1 MEKNVT
7 LSASSQTEVNFQSV
21 ANSLQTAVAKMAQKV
36 MAPLEWLRSYYSN
49 ICEKQLTLGQ
59 TGTLVS
65 AQLAFIAT
73 AFKKVDF
80 PEALDPVTSTPCS
93 VRMLFFTGSE
103 RSG

>member
-49 ICEKQLTLGQ
+49 ICEKQLTMGQ

-73 AFKKVDF
+73 ALPAAFAI
-80 PEALDPVTSTPCS
+80 ALRKLSRPDWASNTTIL
-93 VRMLFFTGSE
+93 R
-103 RSG
+103 R

>member
-7 LSASSQTEVNFQSV
+7 LSASSQTEVSFQSI

-49 ICEKQLTLGQ
+49 ICEKQLTMGQ

-65 AQLAFIAT
+65 AQLAFIAA
-73 AFKKVDF
+73 AFPADAPWLFRIGCGVWLAVSLLQCKKFLSKD
-80 PEALDPVTSTPCS
+80 
-93 VRMLFFTGSE
+93 
-103 RSG
+103 

>member
-49 ICEKQLTLGQ
+49 ICEKQLTMGQ

-65 AQLAFIAT
+65 AQL
-73 AFKKVDF
+73 KK
-80 PEALDPVTSTPCS
+80 S
-93 VRMLFFTGSE
+93 LFGKLSSHT
-103 RSG
+103 

>member
-21 ANSLQTAVAKMAQKV
+21 ANSLQTAVAKMAKKA

-49 ICEKQLTLGQ
+49 ICEKQLTMGQ

-73 AFKKVDF
+73 AFPADAPWLFRIGCGVWLAVSLLQCKKFLSKD
-80 PEALDPVTSTPCS
+80 
-93 VRMLFFTGSE
+93 
-103 RSG
+103 

>member
-49 ICEKQLTLGQ
+49 IAK
-59 TGTLVS
+59 S
-65 AQLAFIAT
+65 N
-73 AFKKVDF
+73 
-80 PEALDPVTSTPCS
+80 
-93 VRMLFFTGSE
+93 
-103 RSG
+103 